1 MPQITPK
8 HSRLEHFFIALSGQ
22 DRVILDRCPP
32 SEKKFAVGMG
42 SAVLITSTMAFVSMG
57 FALTLVL
64 GRAALIPV
72 ALLLAFLYG
81 LAILAVD
88 RFLVSMPLR
97 PVRLSPSGDAKRVK
111 QPGRWTVLVAAFP
124 RLIFSLVISFLIAEP
139 LLLAIF
145 HDEVSQRTAQIRT
158 ELAQEAVANSKAS
171 NEASNAARPGEP
183 PTFGEYRLLRGKLI
197 GELQTQVDGLKRE
210 RTNKQQLAD
219 AERNGDT
226 FTNRDGENSSGV
238 AECGERCRAAE
249 RAVAALDQEIAQ
261 SQQKLDQ
268 ARARLAELETEV
280 GAQVKALE
288 AKDRARTERQDAQ
301 VLAAE
306 AEARQTDGLLIRLE
320 ALEQLTRDTSPF
332 DSGKG
337 ASQVESHTIMGLP
350 LIGVAVWLTRF
361 FIVLLDTLPI
371 VFKIMLSLRERR
383 PYDTVVAELEET
395 TANKARMRHYTENA
409 RNDTLLASMDEAA
422 TGLLHDQGGAWV
434 QTGSGPVLIGPR
446 GGMFVPTSQL
456 PKASQQPSQD
466 NSGVHVAGAPDGS
479 VRVTQGESTQ
489 WPPLDDQN
497 DWSKSAD
504 SEYVVNVRQAKEA
517 SKPADGLP
525 KPAATDS
532 RADGTPRGNQSGER
546 RDQ

>member
-1 MPQITPK
+1 M
-8 HSRLEHFFIALSGQ
+8 EHFFISLSGQ
-22 DRVILDRCPP
+22 DKAILDRCPP

-72 ALLLAFLYG
+72 ALVLAFLYG

-111 QPGRWTVLVAAFP
+111 QPARWTVLVAAFP
-124 RLIFSLVISFLIAEP
+124 RLVFSLVISFLIAEP

-145 HDEVSQRTAQIRT
+145 HEEVSQRTAQIRT

-197 GELQTQVDGLKRE
+197 GELQTKVDALKRE

-226 FTNRDGENSSGV
+226 FTNREGENSSGV

-249 RAVAALDQEIAQ
+249 RAVAALDQEISQ
-261 SQQKLDQ
+261 SEEKLSQ

-288 AKDRARTERQDAQ
+288 AKDRDRTAAQDAQ

-306 AEARQTDGLLIRLE
+306 AEARKTDGLLIRLE

-332 DSGKG
+332 DNGSGKSG
-337 ASQVESHTIMGLP
+337 VESHTIMGLP

-434 QTGSGPVLIGPR
+434 QTGSGPVLVGPR

-456 PKASQQPSQD
+456 PSTGRNAASDGRSQELD

-479 VRVTQGESTQ
+479 VRVTSGQAAP
-489 WPPLDDQN
+489 WPDLNDHN
-497 DWSKSAD
+497 DWSRSTG

-517 SKPADGLP
+517 SGSTPATP
-525 KPAATDS
+525 K
-532 RADGTPRGNQSGER
+532 SGAGQDAQANGPEGGDPLTER
-546 RDQ
+546 RDK